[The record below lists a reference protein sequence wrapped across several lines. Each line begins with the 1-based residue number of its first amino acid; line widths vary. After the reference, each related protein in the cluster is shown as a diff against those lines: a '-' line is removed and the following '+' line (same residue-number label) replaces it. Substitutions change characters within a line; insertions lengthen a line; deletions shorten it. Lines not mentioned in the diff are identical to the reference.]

1 MKPTVLQMR
10 FRIFLN
16 VSWVMAGTFGPL
28 HGATITPSTTPSTQ
42 TSAAGLLL
50 AGVVLIGIGRFRFR
64 KKR

>member
-28 HGATITPSTTPSTQ
+28 HGAAITPSTQ
-42 TSAAGLLL
+42 TSTAGLLL